1 MIFDPCWRNRW
12 IKCKGAGT
20 VKANIQMSS
29 TNVAETLL
37 LFGSFGSVLKKFCI
51 RQKLLN
57 HTFSKMDTEMQ
68 SDDNCY
74 PMQ

>member
-1 MIFDPCWRNRW
+1 
-12 IKCKGAGT
+12 
-20 VKANIQMSS
+20 MSS